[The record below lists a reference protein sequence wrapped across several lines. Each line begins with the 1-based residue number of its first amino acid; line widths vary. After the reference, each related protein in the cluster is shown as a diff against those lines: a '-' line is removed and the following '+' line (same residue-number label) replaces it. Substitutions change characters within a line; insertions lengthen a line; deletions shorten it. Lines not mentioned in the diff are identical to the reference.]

1 VYSGH
6 SQRLISYKHNVTQNI
21 STHSTFMISYNIH
34 MYNIAQLMKLDIDF
48 VFVQTMQTV
57 GFHIVHC
64 IPVHY
69 LMTMKQ

>member
-1 VYSGH
+1 
-6 SQRLISYKHNVTQNI
+6 
-21 STHSTFMISYNIH
+21 
-34 MYNIAQLMKLDIDF
+34 MYNIAQLMKLDNGF